1 MERRCGRERTPG
13 DYLYRIL
20 YKKQW
25 SRKRCDARYRY
36 PMVIRGI
43 DGTSRH
49 FRRPSGSGS
58 CVQSLPGLRFRL
70 AI

>member
-1 MERRCGRERTPG
+1 
-13 DYLYRIL
+13 
-20 YKKQW
+20 
-25 SRKRCDARYRY
+25 
-36 PMVIRGI
+36 MVIRDT
-43 DGTSRH
+43 DGTSRR

>member
-1 MERRCGRERTPG
+1 
-13 DYLYRIL
+13 
-20 YKKQW
+20 
-25 SRKRCDARYRY
+25 
-36 PMVIRGI
+36 MVIRGI